1 MPMVKS
7 NFGILSF
14 VCKRRETSDSFLSLG
29 VFMPGPAPTPIPLK
43 LLRGNPG
50 KKSIRTQ
57 FEPERLPKVP
67 DPPKFLEGYAK
78 DEWRRVAPSLHT
90 LGLLSALDLMPFA
103 AYCISYQHWRKA
115 EERLGELAV
124 EEPESRG
131 LLVKVREGHAR
142 RSPLVQIA
150 ASAAADMLRF
160 ASEFGMTPAARA
172 RISTGVGREPAG
184 KFDGLIES

>member
-1 MPMVKS
+1 MR
-7 NFGILSF
+7 G
-14 VCKRRETSDSFLSLG
+14 
-29 VFMPGPAPTPIPLK
+29 GPPPIPIPLK

-50 KKSIRTQ
+50 KKPIRTQ
-57 FEPERLPKVP
+57 LEPDRLPEAP
-67 DPPKFLEGYAK
+67 DAPVFLQGYAQ
-78 DEWRRVAPSLHT
+78 DEWRRVAPSLHV
-90 LGLLSALDLMPFA
+90 LGLLSTLDVMPLA
-103 AYCISYQHWRKA
+103 AYCLGYQRWRQA

-172 RISTGVGREPAG
+172 RISAGVGRAPAG